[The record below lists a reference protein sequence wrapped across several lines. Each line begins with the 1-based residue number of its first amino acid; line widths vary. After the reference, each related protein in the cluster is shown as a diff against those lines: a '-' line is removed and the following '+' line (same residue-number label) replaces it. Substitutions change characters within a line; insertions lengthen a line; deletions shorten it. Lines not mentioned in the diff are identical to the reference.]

1 MITIYVH
8 HHYTYEIF
16 WYLFHAVELNE
27 PPPTWFTVN
36 RYNQNKLVKDE
47 VIVPFSYKGVK
58 FEAVF
63 CGNKNW
69 SKKDG
74 YHVFEY
80 NLYHLQKN
88 NISDRGWNLILGSD
102 LESDII
108 PMLNRYASKL
118 GDKISCF
125 FIDWES
131 SDKKQTESIHNSFNP
146 LITFFKDEL
155 TSVKENERVSF
166 THVLWSFLFPNTIN
180 LRDYYFFSDY
190 LKYKND
196 YKYKVNYPIRR
207 LTYIKKLLIGEI
219 MSKDNPHMN
228 CTISSFSDYFKH
240 SRIEE
245 IQENWYD
252 EVVSKIPEENL
263 INKRGYNIEDWGGEW
278 NDDNM
283 KEFMYKLMTISDV
296 NLIHEVSHGWSINE
310 KSFMHIL
317 AEKPFIP
324 THDGTFSFYDE
335 ILKSYGFEVSEFPIK
350 GHAWEK
356 VAKLDSLT
364 RDDVKWNEFVDKI
377 KIYISNLKKNL
388 FEIMNTN
395 NGYLDYLL
403 NKESETKSV
412 L

>member
-146 LITFFKDEL
+146 LITFFK
-155 TSVKENERVSF
+155 N
-166 THVLWSFLFPNTIN
+166 
-180 LRDYYFFSDY
+180 
-190 LKYKND
+190 
-196 YKYKVNYPIRR
+196 
-207 LTYIKKLLIGEI
+207 
-219 MSKDNPHMN
+219 
-228 CTISSFSDYFKH
+228 
-240 SRIEE
+240 
-245 IQENWYD
+245 
-252 EVVSKIPEENL
+252 
-263 INKRGYNIEDWGGEW
+263 
-278 NDDNM
+278 
-283 KEFMYKLMTISDV
+283 
-296 NLIHEVSHGWSINE
+296 
-310 KSFMHIL
+310 
-317 AEKPFIP
+317 
-324 THDGTFSFYDE
+324 
-335 ILKSYGFEVSEFPIK
+335 
-350 GHAWEK
+350 
-356 VAKLDSLT
+356 
-364 RDDVKWNEFVDKI
+364 
-377 KIYISNLKKNL
+377 
-388 FEIMNTN
+388 
-395 NGYLDYLL
+395 
-403 NKESETKSV
+403 
-412 L
+412 